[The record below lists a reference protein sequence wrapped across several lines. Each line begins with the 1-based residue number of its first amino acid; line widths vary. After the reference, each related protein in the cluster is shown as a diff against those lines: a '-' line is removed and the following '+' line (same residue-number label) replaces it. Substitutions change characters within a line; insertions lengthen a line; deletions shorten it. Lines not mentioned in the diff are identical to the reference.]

1 MNIVEAF
8 NKRKNSFLKKENIY
22 SFLLIF
28 IIFFL
33 DRISKIKIINDF
45 KESTFFVNDFINIEL
60 IWNTGIGFGILSSD
74 NALVYNLITFLI
86 GLVILILF
94 YFAILSEFFDKFIYT
109 IIIGGAIGNYYDRI
123 IFNAVP
129 DFIDLHYNNFH
140 WFIFNLA
147 DIFITIGIIAFL
159 IKGFFVKD

>member
-74 NALVYNLITFLI
+74 TALVYNLITFLI

>member
-1 MNIVEAF
+1 
-8 NKRKNSFLKKENIY
+8 
-22 SFLLIF
+22 
-28 IIFFL
+28 
-33 DRISKIKIINDF
+33 
-45 KESTFFVNDFINIEL
+45 
-60 IWNTGIGFGILSSD
+60 
-74 NALVYNLITFLI
+74 
-86 GLVILILF
+86 
-94 YFAILSEFFDKFIYT
+94 LSEFFDKFIYT

>member
-22 SFLLIF
+22 SFLLIS

-45 KESTFFVNDFINIEL
+45 KESTFFLNDFINIEL

-74 NALVYNLITFLI
+74 TALVYNFITFLI

>member
-45 KESTFFVNDFINIEL
+45 KESTFFLNDFINIEL

-74 NALVYNLITFLI
+74 TALVYNFITFLI

-94 YFAILSEFFDKFIYT
+94 YFTILSEILDKFIYT

-123 IFNAVP
+123 IFKAVP

>member
-8 NKRKNSFLKKENIY
+8 NKRKNLFLKKKNIY

>member
-8 NKRKNSFLKKENIY
+8 NKRKNLFLKKENIY

-74 NALVYNLITFLI
+74 TALVYNLITFLI
-86 GLVILILF
+86 GLIILILF
-94 YFAILSEFFDKFIYT
+94 YYAILSEFFDKFIYT

>member
-8 NKRKNSFLKKENIY
+8 NKRKNLFLKKENIY

-74 NALVYNLITFLI
+74 TALVYNLITFLI

>member
-8 NKRKNSFLKKENIY
+8 NKRKNLFLKKENIY

-74 NALVYNLITFLI
+74 TALVYNLITFLI

-94 YFAILSEFFDKFIYT
+94 YYAILSEFFDKFIYT